1 LGKFQQT
8 EWNLSNMGQLHAIL
22 VKVRNVSIN
31 WKSLGKFQQTKLT
44 LAKRQ

>member
-1 LGKFQQT
+1 
-8 EWNLSNMGQLHAIL
+8 MGQLHSIL
-22 VKVRNVSIN
+22 IEVRNISIN